1 MDPSGARLPRA
12 RTDVEAAPPSIDVVV
27 ELLCDIRELLGEC
40 VVRLSDLEARAAE
53 RDRR

>member
-1 MDPSGARLPRA
+1 MDSSFARLPRSRA
-12 RTDVEAAPPSIDVVV
+12 ELEATPPSIDVVV

-53 RDRR
+53 NDR